1 MRFAASWVLRS
12 TMHRTARS
20 ILRAKAL
27 KGFGG
32 RSVLEVVDDED
43 GDTYRAVYTVRFAGV
58 IYVLHAFQKKSKK
71 GSETPKRDI
80 ELIKARLKLAEAH
93 YREHYGKGAREMNS
107 VKKVTVGSGN
117 VFADL
122 GFANPEEE
130 LLKAK
135 LIREIRSII
144 KRRKLT
150 QAKAAVILGLKQPD
164 VSALVTGRVGKFSI
178 DRLVRCLGRL
188 DYKVDVVVRHKPRRT
203 SSRAAALRRFL
214 RQTRAGSPHERMR
227 YAGWSKPG
235 CRCRLGLRGH
245 ES

>member
-1 MRFAASWVLRS
+1 MSNA
-12 TMHRTARS
+12 
-20 ILRAKAL
+20 
-27 KGFGG
+27 
-32 RSVLEVVDDED
+32 
-43 GDTYRAVYTVRFAGV
+43 
-58 IYVLHAFQKKSKK
+58 
-71 GSETPKRDI
+71 
-80 ELIKARLKLAEAH
+80 
-93 YREHYGKGAREMNS
+93 
-107 VKKVTVGSGN
+107 KKVIVGSGN

-178 DRLVRCLGRL
+178 DRLVRCLDRL

-203 SSRAAALRRFL
+203 PSRAAVA
-214 RQTRAGSPHERMR
+214 
-227 YAGWSKPG
+227 
-235 CRCRLGLRGH
+235 
-245 ES
+245 